1 MWVMRELQ
9 SWSPRGCLLQCPV
22 LELAM
27 RRSCVSRKVFGRFYP
42 PVGGRMGGLKRHRP
56 AVPCI
61 STVIHAQE
69 TGKGENFNNL
79 VIQTQVSTV
88 LPAGFLARNLAITW
102 ISNQRRATG
111 HRSPLTMEPWAS
123 RQGCRSDA
131 VEGVLNRAEE
141 PCERSQSSL
150 KGAIIA
156 YT

>member
-1 MWVMRELQ
+1 
-9 SWSPRGCLLQCPV
+9 
-22 LELAM
+22 
-27 RRSCVSRKVFGRFYP
+27 
-42 PVGGRMGGLKRHRP
+42 MGGLKRHRP
-56 AVPCI
+56 AVSCI

-69 TGKGENFNNL
+69 TGKGEIFNNL
-79 VIQTQVSTV
+79 VIQT
-88 LPAGFLARNLAITW
+88 
-102 ISNQRRATG
+102 QRRATG

>member
-1 MWVMRELQ
+1 
-9 SWSPRGCLLQCPV
+9 
-22 LELAM
+22 
-27 RRSCVSRKVFGRFYP
+27 
-42 PVGGRMGGLKRHRP
+42 MGGLKRHRP

-111 HRSPLTMEPWAS
+111 HRSPLTMESWAS

-156 YT
+156 HT